1 MLFLYRINGGEI
13 LGVSIDP
20 NAWDMINTTYYNTV
34 TDPPTPDG
42 VDLGVKKIFD
52 APNVRNATAG
62 EIANFPIA
70 AATDENLVARNSA
83 NTGLDAS
90 ATSNFKLFRAEAL
103 LVIDEINALRQ
114 WTVSFKAEVA
124 AATSLANL
132 QTRVASLPTLN
143 DRTGAQAL
151 TAIKNKISNGDV
163 D

>member
-1 MLFLYRINGGEI
+1 
-13 LGVSIDP
+13 
-20 NAWDMINTTYYNTV
+20 
-34 TDPPTPDG
+34 
-42 VDLGVKKIFD
+42 
-52 APNVRNATAG
+52 
-62 EIANFPIA
+62 
-70 AATDENLVARNSA
+70 
-83 NTGLDAS
+83 
-90 ATSNFKLFRAEAL
+90 LFRAEAL